1 MSSNLRY
8 QADEKWILSEKDDV
22 YLKLVNKVEP
32 PFRKFA
38 MREGGSQCEVSEKL
52 ISLAGTSFFQ
62 MEQDVLLL
70 TDELL
75 APTLP
80 AEEKEVEGKKAGAP
94 PEPEKKA

>member
-1 MSSNLRY
+1 MGES
-8 QADEKWILSEKDDV
+8 K
-22 YLKLVNKVEP
+22 
-32 PFRKFA
+32 
-38 MREGGSQCEVSEKL
+38 KL
-52 ISLAGTSFFQ
+52 ISVAGTSFFQ